1 MRKFD
6 ETVQF
11 YIFFEYVV
19 WVAYN
24 KENNTQKQIKEIG
37 CCPVWLSRLLIF

>member
-24 KENNTQKQIKEIG
+24 KGEQYTKTN
-37 CCPVWLSRLLIF
+37 